1 VSHLRDRLLR
11 KGDYIYGS
19 FLKPERVDGWINAV
33 NPGDRTDLL
42 GRFAFSAASVD
53 DALGHAALGAARWRR
68 TTLEERAGAV
78 SAFRRALQEHAE
90 VLAALL
96 TRENG
101 KPLWDSRQEIAGT
114 LSALDVLV
122 EESPAALA
130 SRRVPDTG
138 ARSEPCPRGVVGV
151 VSPYALPVHHGATMV
166 AAALLGGNAV
176 VYKPSKFSPGTGQA
190 LAELW
195 DRCRLPRGTFNLVQ
209 GSGSVVGTALV
220 RHAGLDALV
229 FAGSYDGA
237 LEIRR
242 ATVDRPELPMVLQA
256 GGKGLAIVLPGA
268 PMDKAVYEVL
278 TGAFLTAGQ
287 RPDNTARVLVP
298 DAIFDAFT
306 EQLVARARR
315 LVVGYGARPDV
326 FMGPLISETFRS
338 RHRRY
343 CRAVAAKG
351 HATLLEGQD
360 LAVDG
365 RRGNYASPAIY
376 AVDPDSE
383 APFLNDEPPGPVL
396 LCYRVRDVDAAIAV
410 HEQAR
415 FRRVTSVFAR
425 PDDPALP
432 RLSEELH
439 TGALHLNRGTVRG
452 GFRLPSVGLGRA
464 ANGGAAGIDLIRT
477 LTSARSV
484 LPDPRPFDPRR
495 IHPGVH
501 WGDDVEDTAPGE
513 APDPGID

>member
-1 VSHLRDRLLR
+1 VNHLRERLLR

-42 GRFAFSAASVD
+42 GRFPFSAASVD

-78 SAFRRALQEHAE
+78 TAFRRALHEHAE
-90 VLAALL
+90 TLASLV

-101 KPLWDSRQEIAGT
+101 KPLWDARQEIAGT
-114 LSALDVLV
+114 LSALDLLV
-122 EESPAALA
+122 EEAPAALA
-130 SRRVPDTG
+130 SRVVPETG
-138 ARSEPCPRGVVGV
+138 ARADARPRGVVGV
-151 VSPYALPVHHGATMV
+151 VSPYAMPVHHGVTMV

-209 GSGSVVGTALV
+209 GSGSVVGSALV
-220 RHAGLDALV
+220 RHPGLDALA

-237 LEIRR
+237 LEVRR
-242 ATVDRPELPMVLQA
+242 ATIERPELPMVLQA
-256 GGKGLAIVLPGA
+256 GGKGLALVLPGA
-268 PMDKAVYEVL
+268 AMDKAVYEVL
-278 TGAFLTAGQ
+278 TGAFLSAGQ

-306 EQLVARARR
+306 SQLVARARR
-315 LVVGYGARPDV
+315 LVVGYGGQAGV
-326 FMGPLISETFRS
+326 FMGPLISETFRT

-343 CRAVAAKG
+343 CRAVVAKG
-351 HATLLEGQD
+351 HTALLEGQD

-376 AVDPDSE
+376 AVDPDSDSQ
-383 APFLNDEPPGPVL
+383 FLNDEPPGPVL
-396 LCYRVRDVDAAIAV
+396 LCYRVRDLDAAIAV

-432 RLSEELH
+432 RLSDELH

-464 ANGGAAGIDLIRT
+464 SNGAAAGVDLIRT
-477 LTSARSV
+477 LTASRTV

-495 IHPGVH
+495 VHPGVQ
-501 WGDDVEDTAPGE
+501 WSDDGEDTAPGG
-513 APDPGID
+513 APELAID

>member
-1 VSHLRDRLLR
+1 
-11 KGDYIYGS
+11 
-19 FLKPERVDGWINAV
+19 
-33 NPGDRTDLL
+33 
-42 GRFAFSAASVD
+42 
-53 DALGHAALGAARWRR
+53 
-68 TTLEERAGAV
+68 
-78 SAFRRALQEHAE
+78 
-90 VLAALL
+90 
-96 TRENG
+96 
-101 KPLWDSRQEIAGT
+101 
-114 LSALDVLV
+114 
-122 EESPAALA
+122 
-130 SRRVPDTG
+130 
-138 ARSEPCPRGVVGV
+138 
-151 VSPYALPVHHGATMV
+151 
-166 AAALLGGNAV
+166 
-176 VYKPSKFSPGTGQA
+176 
-190 LAELW
+190 
-195 DRCRLPRGTFNLVQ
+195 
-209 GSGSVVGTALV
+209 
-220 RHAGLDALV
+220 
-229 FAGSYDGA
+229 
-237 LEIRR
+237 
-242 ATVDRPELPMVLQA
+242 MVLQA